1 MRKFATAVMAFLFIH
16 FTLSTAAQTTPF
28 TGRVLTSDNAPVA
41 SASVLVKGKRTG
53 TKTDA
58 NGSFTINAN
67 QGDVLVISGVGF
79 TTRELR
85 ITGSSMNI
93 SLQSAT
99 GVLEEVTITTAM
111 DIKRNPRELGYSVQK
126 VSGTEIAE
134 TQRENFVNGLQ
145 GRVAGLTINPT
156 NGQAGASSQIVLRGF
171 NSMALDNQPLFV
183 VDGIIMD
190 NQTINETSN
199 QGTSLGQ
206 ARDLPNRQNDYT
218 NRIADLNP
226 NDIESV
232 TVLKGP
238 EATALY
244 GSQASSG
251 AIVITTKKG
260 TNTGKLTVNYD
271 NSFRYQKI
279 TRFPEVTNKF
289 SSGASNGNA
298 NNSFVYFGPQYPDG
312 TQMYDNVKNFFQTGF
327 AQTHNLSA
335 DFGKKNYSFRVSG
348 SLFDQSG
355 VVPTNNFKKY
365 NLRLTNTTKI
375 GKFLDITPSISY
387 TNSTNDKPLRG
398 ASGYLFNLIVWPSTN
413 DVRNFEDIDGNKV
426 TLFNANPNLEIDNPL
441 FNVQANRSH
450 DLTNRYTAT
459 LGVNIRPTKWLT
471 LAGRFGY
478 DTYKSDGY
486 TFYHPLSFYVT
497 KGNGGLLDNYYRKYE
512 GYNHTIT
519 ATFTKKAGDFNLRVI
534 GGTMWQNY
542 RTDMYAI
549 TGTNI
554 VDSVG
559 INGKIYKGGTVG
571 NGTII
576 TEADLQSIL
585 GGTFDSSITRAITRS
600 RLNNAVRSGQSN
612 YVINRQVAYFGEAT
626 LSYKN
631 LAFLTYSHRWETSS
645 IFPKDYRDYHYPAAS
660 LSLIMSDI
668 IPSIKKGNVL
678 SYLKLRG
685 SLASTARSSAPYAN
699 QSLFGSVTSS
709 GGGFAYG
716 FNNNNFFLQPELQKT
731 YEAGTEMKFFKNKID
746 LELTYYNT
754 LCTNQIAENFR
765 ASYATGYVLNTLNV
779 GSTRNKGI
787 EIAIDATLINKSD
800 FNWNVRFNF
809 NKMYNKVLS
818 LPDNVPEFYISD
830 TNQGGNVRGGLV
842 KGGPTTAITSFGYQR
857 NIKGDILVSPLNGL
871 PLSDNTFKVHGDR
884 NPDFTLGT
892 LNSLRYKNLRLS
904 FLWDLKIGGDIY
916 DGTDIFL
923 ALQGKAKFTED
934 RLTPRIVKGVLKDGL
949 ENTTTPTPNT
959 IVITPNYLSG
969 YYTSMT
975 EEEFIQHDV
984 NWLRLR
990 DITLSYALGEKTIKK
1005 LRYFRSLSVFATGN
1019 DLVLF
1024 TNYWG
1029 ADPSTNGNTA
1039 GSRGVGGWGFDYGN
1053 IATPISV
1060 NVGIKAGF

>member
-1 MRKFATAVMAFLFIH
+1 MRKFATAIMAFLFIH
-16 FTLSTAAQTTPF
+16 FILSTSAQTIPIS
-28 TGRVLTSDNAPVA
+28 GKVLSAENNPVA

-58 NGSFTINAN
+58 NGNFTINAN
-67 QGDVLVISGVGF
+67 LGDVLVISGVGF
-79 TTRELR
+79 AEREVR
-85 ITGSSMNI
+85 INSGSINI
-93 SLQSAT
+93 TLQNAT
-99 GVLEEVTITTAM
+99 GVLEEVSITTAM

-126 VSGTEIAE
+126 VSGKEIAE
-134 TQRENFVNGLQ
+134 TQRENFINGLQ
-145 GRVAGLTINPT
+145 GRVAGLTVNPT
-156 NGQAGASSQIVLRGF
+156 NGQAGSSSQIVLRGF

-183 VDGIIMD
+183 VDGIIVD

-206 ARDLPNRQNDYT
+206 ARDLPNQKNDYT
-218 NRIADLNP
+218 NRISDLNP

-260 TNTGKLTVNYD
+260 TNTGKLGLNYD
-271 NSFRYQKI
+271 NSFRFQKL

-289 SSGASNGNA
+289 SPGASNGNA
-298 NNSFVYFGPQYPDG
+298 SNSFISFGPQYPEG
-312 TQMYDNVKNFFQTGF
+312 TQIFDNVKNFFKTGF

-335 DFGKKNYSFRVSG
+335 DFGKKNYSFRASG
-348 SLFDQSG
+348 SIFDQSG
-355 VVPTNNFKKY
+355 VVPSNNFKKY
-365 NLRLTNTTKI
+365 NLRITNTTKI
-375 GKFLDITPSISY
+375 GKFLDITPSLSY
-387 TNSTNDKPLRG
+387 THSTNDKPLRG
-398 ASGYLFNLIVWPSTN
+398 ASGYLFNLIVWPVTN
-413 DVRNFEDIDGNKV
+413 DVRNFEDVNENKI
-426 TLFNANPNLEIDNPL
+426 TLFNANPNLEIDNP
-441 FNVQANRSH
+441 FYNVKVNRSY
-450 DLTNRYTAT
+450 DVTNRYIAS
-459 LGVNIRPTKWLT
+459 LGVNIRPTKWLSI
-471 LAGRFGY
+471 AGRFGY

-486 TFYHPLSFYVT
+486 TFLHPLSFYVT

-519 ATFTKKAGDFNLRVI
+519 ATATKKLGDFNVRVI

-549 TGTNI
+549 SGTNI
-554 VDSVG
+554 IDSVG
-559 INGKIYKGGTVG
+559 INGKMYKGGTTG

-576 TEADLQSIL
+576 NEADLQNIL
-585 GGTFDSSITRAITRS
+585 GGTFDSSITRFITRL
-600 RLNNAVRSGQSN
+600 RLNNAVRKQTAN
-612 YVINRQVAYFGEAT
+612 YSISRQVAYFGEAT

-645 IFPKDYRDYHYPAAS
+645 IFPKAYRDYDYPAGS

-668 IPSIKKGNVL
+668 FPSIKKGNVL

-716 FNNNNFFLQPELQKT
+716 LDNNNPFLQPELQKT
-731 YEAGTEMKFFKNKID
+731 YEIGTEMKFFKNKID

-754 LCTNQIAENFR
+754 LNTNQIVEKFR
-765 ASYATGYVLNTLNV
+765 SSYATGFVLNTLNV

-787 EIAIDATLINKSD
+787 EIAIDATLVNKTN

-818 LPDNVPEFYISD
+818 LPDNVPEFYIGD
-830 TNQGGNVRGGLV
+830 TNQGGNVRGGLTV
-842 KGGPTTAITSFGYQR
+842 GGPTTAISSHGYER
-857 NIKGDILVSPLNGL
+857 NNKGDILISPNNGL
-871 PLSDNTFKVHGDR
+871 PIADGIFKVRGDR

-892 LNSLRYKNLRLS
+892 LNSLRYKSLSLS

-949 ENTTTPTPNT
+949 ENTATPTPNK

-975 EEEFIQHDV
+975 EEEFIQHNV

-990 DITLSYALGEKTIKK
+990 DITLSYALPQNTIKK
-1005 LRYFRSLSVFATGN
+1005 LRYFKSISVFATGN

-1060 NVGIKAGF
+1060 NIGIKAGF